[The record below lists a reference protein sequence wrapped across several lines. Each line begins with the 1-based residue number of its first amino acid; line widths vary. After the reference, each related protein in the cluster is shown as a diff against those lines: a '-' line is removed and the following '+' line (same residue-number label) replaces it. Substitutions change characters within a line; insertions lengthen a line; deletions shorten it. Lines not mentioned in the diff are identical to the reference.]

1 MRLTISAL
9 PLTLIGVLFFF
20 SVSVD
25 ATPARPKTTKKTT
38 TTTAKTSSQTS
49 TAVATPTPKPLHGC
63 GVVVQRWG
71 LDSWE
76 TFDSYYESNGVE
88 FFHQAT
94 IGSTTPGE
102 ELVPIQVGSNIL
114 HIYNTENPVY
124 TGLPPGAHD
133 PGKLSFEWGSQKW
146 DSFSPGTPC
155 TNNAF
160 PAVNFTCSFQCD
172 R

>member
-1 MRLTISAL
+1 MRLTLSAL
-9 PLTLIGVLFFF
+9 PLALIGVLLFF
-20 SVSVD
+20 STSV
-25 ATPARPKTTKKTT
+25 AANPARPKTTKKTT
-38 TTTAKTSSQTS
+38 TTAAKTTS
-49 TAVATPTPKPLHGC
+49 TAVATPSPKPLHGC

-71 LDSWE
+71 LDSYE
-76 TFDSYYESNGVE
+76 TFDSYYESNGKE

-124 TGLPPGAHD
+124 TGLSPGAHD
-133 PGKLSFEWGSQKW
+133 PGKLSFVWGSQKF
-146 DSFSPGTPC
+146 DSFSAGTPC
-155 TNNAF
+155 MNNAF

>member
-1 MRLTISAL
+1 MH
-9 PLTLIGVLFFF
+9 LTLSSLVLAVISTLLLCSA
-20 SVSVD
+20 SVT
-25 ATPARPKTTKKTT
+25 ATPARPKKTT
-38 TTTAKTSSQTS
+38 TTKTAI
-49 TAVATPTPKPLHGC
+49 VTPAPITLHPC

-76 TFDSYYESNGVE
+76 TFDQYYESNGKE

-114 HIYNTENPVY
+114 HIYNTANPVY
-124 TGLPPGAHD
+124 DLPDGAHD
-133 PGKLSFEWGSQKW
+133 PGKLSFVWGSTKF
-146 DSFSPGTPC
+146 DSFSPGSPC
-155 TNNAF
+155 TNNVF

-172 R
+172 K